1 MTDSVRSLVPSQPL
15 INRTTIAAILS
26 RAGKRLR
33 TLTDAPQLE
42 AELILSHVLDCRR
55 ADLHAHPE
63 RSLRPQELAAFQ
75 TLLDRRALGEP
86 LPYLT
91 GHIEFYGLD
100 FNTDPRVLIPRPETE
115 TLVELALTHIARI
128 PSCQRQPAQHLG
140 DVPRL
145 VLADVGTGSGCL
157 AVTLA
162 VYTPRARIYAL
173 DLSSDALAVARANAQ
188 RHRVASRITFIKSDL
203 LTALPEPAD
212 LIVANPPY
220 IASEEWPT
228 LPQEVREHEPR
239 LALYGGPDGLDIVR
253 RLLREAP
260 AYLRRGGAVFI
271 EIGAKQGPAAIHLA
285 RQAFPAA
292 VTTVHPDLA
301 GRDRV
306 LCVRPQQ

>member
-15 INRTTIAAILS
+15 INRTTIAASLS

-55 ADLHAHPE
+55 ADLYAHPE
-63 RSLRPQELAAFQ
+63 RSLRPQELAAFHS
-75 TLLDRRALGEP
+75 LLDRRALGEP

-100 FNTDPRVLIPRPETE
+100 FSIDPRVLIPRPETE
-115 TLVELALTHIARI
+115 TLIEVALTHIALI
-128 PSCQRQPAQHLG
+128 PSFQRQPDQHPG
-140 DVPRL
+140 EVPRP

-162 VYTPRARIYAL
+162 VHAPRAHIYAL

-203 LTALPEPAD
+203 LAALPEPVD

-228 LPQEVREHEPR
+228 LPPEVREHEPR

-260 AYLRRGGAVFI
+260 AYLRREGAVFI

-292 VTTVHPDLA
+292 VTTVHLDLA

-306 LCVRPQQ
+306 LWVKPQQ

>member
-1 MTDSVRSLVPSQPL
+1 MTDSARSCKPSHPQ
-15 INRTTIAAILS
+15 IDRTTIAASLS

-55 ADLHAHPE
+55 ADLYAHPE
-63 RSLRPQELAAFQ
+63 RSLRPQELAAFHS
-75 TLLDRRALGEP
+75 LLDRRALGEP

-91 GHIEFYGLD
+91 GHSEFYALD
-100 FNTDPRVLIPRPETE
+100 FAIDPRVLIPRPETE
-115 TLVELALTHIARI
+115 MLIELALTHIAQI
-128 PSCQRQPAQHLG
+128 LSFQRQPDQHPR
-140 DVPRL
+140 DVRSL

-162 VYTPRARIYAL
+162 VHAPRAHIYAL

-188 RHRVASRITFIKSDL
+188 RHGVANHITFLKSDL

-212 LIVANPPY
+212 LVVANPPY
-220 IASEEWPT
+220 IASEEWLT

-253 RLLREAP
+253 RLLRKAP
-260 AYLRRGGAVFI
+260 TYLRREGAVLI

-285 RQAFPAA
+285 RQAFPTA
-292 VTTVHPDLA
+292 VTTIHRDLA

-306 LCVRPQQ
+306 LCIKPQH